1 MLRYFRK
8 WSIALRRR
16 RLKKERS
23 QLAHYATIERGVRD
37 GGDTCFNCGAPL
49 TGPFCHICGQRADDL
64 QRPIWT
70 FFKELLDAIFDTD
83 SKIIKTILALIFV
96 PGGLSRDFMDGKRAR
111 YLPPFRLYIVL
122 LFAFFATLS
131 IADIL
136 ILDIHVQPKAE
147 TVAARQAV
155 EAATEQIREQAEAIR
170 EQALEQAAAIERGET
185 SEPLPPIVPEFDE
198 EALERQITE
207 AVEQAERQVESDT
220 NSNQIRGLVR
230 LINNLDY
237 NPAESEAIEDFLDTL
252 TDELEDMEDRG
263 EEPDFFAVRDRAI
276 ALLDDPETQLSE
288 QSRNSIRAL
297 TNLDPDMLA
306 STVIRPSEEE
316 GGFNIG
322 NLPYDFD
329 IDMFVPNDR
338 QEREGIKQEDLDF
351 ILDDPSTPQI
361 VKDATANFTEALQNP
376 REFNNLFNDWLPLA
390 LVFLMPVFALI
401 LSLTHW
407 GRNRYYLN
415 QLVFAIHFHS
425 FLFVFLLVLA
435 FVMPQLEGGPAF
447 GIFWWTTSAYLI
459 IALKVGQKQ
468 GWIRAFLKAGF
479 IWCSYFVIM
488 IWTMAAVMFFGISDS
503 TVGEFV
509 EMVQNSEDGPFV
521 EVSTDGDD
529 SAPEGTEN

>member
-16 RLKKERS
+16 RLKKERERL
-23 QLAHYATIERGVRD
+23 QRYALIEQDTRGT
-37 GGDTCFNCGAPL
+37 GGTCFNCHAPL
-49 TGPFCHICGQRADDL
+49 TGPFCHICGQRDDDL
-64 QRPIWT
+64 RRPIWT

-96 PGGLSRDFMDGKRAR
+96 PGGLSRDFMEGKRAR

-122 LFAFFATLS
+122 LFAFFGTLT

-136 ILDIHVQPKAE
+136 ILDIHVRPKAE

-170 EQALEQAAAIERGET
+170 EQAIEQAAALERGEIT
-185 SEPLPPIVPEFDE
+185 EPLPPIVPEFDE
-198 EALERQITE
+198 EALERQISE
-207 AVEQAERQVESDT
+207 AVEQAQQQAEGVTS
-220 NSNQIRGLVR
+220 SNQVRGLLR

-237 NPAESEAIEDFLDTL
+237 SPAESEAIDDFLDTL

-263 EEPDFFAVRDRAI
+263 EQPDFAAVRDRAL
-276 ALLDDPETQLSE
+276 ALLEDPDTQLSE

-297 TNLDPDMLA
+297 TNLDPNMLA
-306 STVIRPSEEE
+306 NTVVSGSED

-322 NLPYDFD
+322 DLPYDFD

-338 QEREGIKQEDLDF
+338 EAREGIKQEDLDF
-351 ILDDPSTPQI
+351 ILDDPDTPQI
-361 VKDATANFTEALQNP
+361 VKDATTNFMEALQNP
-376 REFNNLFNDWLPLA
+376 REFNKLFNEWLPWA
-390 LVFLMPVFALI
+390 LVVSMPVFALI

-407 GRNRYYLN
+407 GGRRYYLN
-415 QLVFAIHFHS
+415 QLVFALHFHS
-425 FLFVFLLVLA
+425 FLFVLLTVLA
-435 FVMPQLEGGPAF
+435 FVVPKFGGESAF
-447 GIFWWTTSAYLI
+447 GFFWWTTSIYLI

-488 IWTMAAVMFFGISDS
+488 MWTMAAVMFFGISDS

-509 EMVQNSEDGPFV
+509 DMVQNSEDSPFIQV
-521 EVSTDGDD
+521 TTGDE
-529 SAPEGTEN
+529 APEPEGSDN